1 MAHTVTLS
9 ASMLIQDT
17 SGAAP
22 VTVAND
28 SKTDQ
33 LTGQDEF
40 LEMSVTVPAAAVDQT
55 IDLTTPGLS
64 ARTLYITTTQPL
76 TMKQGAATFA
86 QPIRSIFVATYEA
99 ANVPASLKFSNAG
112 ATGAQVKI
120 ALGSQN

>member
-1 MAHTVTLS
+1 MAHTVTLN

-33 LTGQDEF
+33 LTAQDEF

-76 TMKQGAATFA
+76 TMKQGVSVFA
-86 QPIRSIFVATYEA
+86 QPIRSIFAATYES

-112 ATGAQVKI
+112 AIAAQVKI
-120 ALGSQN
+120 VLGSQN